1 MPTPNASVVVKIGAL
16 MDATVGSVFG
26 KTTSGLKKI
35 GDTLKELASRSQEM
49 KRLDAASGR
58 LGESVE
64 TLTARY
70 EKQSGTLAKAE
81 ASFAKVKEKI
91 TAAGGA
97 DEKLATQL
105 TRADEAVTRA
115 RANLD
120 RTNVSLAKAKTDYT
134 DASAA
139 AEKFRAANQHVES
152 SLNQLGAAM
161 KRYESA
167 STALQANEAK
177 RAEYRSKMLGV
188 LAAGYAI
195 RKTVEKAAEGEEAG
209 LKLKWSLDGGDA
221 RHQIGSIIEQT
232 RAIAARTM
240 ATAPELF
247 RIQAVLNRE
256 SLSADESRIA
266 SETIHKVA
274 SVTGQDATE
283 TAKAIAGIYNTVGLQ
298 MVGSTQQKLSH
309 IGDLATAMQQRFAI
323 DDIGSLGAGLA
334 KALPQATMA
343 RVSFEQTGAAIGAL
357 TRHGLDA
364 GAAGQQMSAV
374 LINMTKASKQLGFQ
388 LVHDAKGNLDFEGT
402 ILAMQARLNR
412 MGGIER
418 NRDALTKAFSR
429 RGAGAAF
436 LLMEAAATGDL
447 VKAQNALA
455 NSTGTVDQEYKEL
468 EDSAKGMLLRITKA
482 FNETLMPI
490 GRALLPGLKTVL
502 EPIGK
507 LATWVGGFLEK
518 HKTLAA
524 WLGGITTALIAMTAA
539 VYAGG
544 YAWAFLHGGWLR
556 AGQLLA
562 WLKLRIVAHRLEVL
576 ADAGAEETATVAT
589 DGLAVAETEEATAGA
604 ASKAGFLARIPLLGR
619 LATAL
624 GLAGDAELELAT
636 AAGTAETAQAGL
648 MATLAPLLGVGLL
661 GAATGGAIAYHQMK
675 ENQAAT
681 DERWKR
687 WSGTHIVLNHGA
699 APSPGAAL
707 EAAQLPGGHAIPA
720 TPVTPLHTGLDGL
733 IEIKQP
739 KKMAKGGIAT
749 KPTLVEVG
757 DAGTEGIVPLPHG
770 FRQGLGHSTTITIHM
785 PITIHSA
792 SDPVAVASQIQST
805 LERAVRDAEARRR
818 GGMHD

>member
-26 KTTSGLKKI
+26 KTTSGLRKI
-35 GDTLKELASRSQEM
+35 GDTLKDLASRSQEM
-49 KRLDAASGR
+49 KRLDAASVR

-64 TLTARY
+64 GLNARY
-70 EKQSGTLAKAE
+70 EKQSATLAKVE
-81 ASFAKVKEKI
+81 ARFATIKEKI

-97 DEKLATQL
+97 DEKLTTQL

-120 RTNVSLAKAKTDYT
+120 RTNASLAKAKTGFT

-139 AEKFRAANQHVES
+139 AEKFRASNQHVES

-161 KRYESA
+161 KRYERASA
-167 STALQANEAK
+167 ALQANEAK

-209 LKLKWSLDGGDA
+209 LKLKWSLDGKDA

-274 SVTGQDATE
+274 SVTGQDAAE

-298 MVGSTQQKLSH
+298 MAGSTQQKLAR

-357 TRHGLDA
+357 TRHGIDA

-402 ILAMQARLNR
+402 ILSMQARLNR
-412 MGGIER
+412 MGGLER

-455 NSTGTVDQEYKEL
+455 SSTGTVDQEYREL
-468 EDSAKGMLLRITKA
+468 EDSAKGCC
-482 FNETLMPI
+482 
-490 GRALLPGLKTVL
+490 
-502 EPIGK
+502 
-507 LATWVGGFLEK
+507 
-518 HKTLAA
+518 
-524 WLGGITTALIAMTAA
+524 
-539 VYAGG
+539 
-544 YAWAFLHGGWLR
+544 
-556 AGQLLA
+556 
-562 WLKLRIVAHRLEVL
+562 
-576 ADAGAEETATVAT
+576 
-589 DGLAVAETEEATAGA
+589 
-604 ASKAGFLARIPLLGR
+604 
-619 LATAL
+619 
-624 GLAGDAELELAT
+624 
-636 AAGTAETAQAGL
+636 
-648 MATLAPLLGVGLL
+648 
-661 GAATGGAIAYHQMK
+661 
-675 ENQAAT
+675 
-681 DERWKR
+681 
-687 WSGTHIVLNHGA
+687 
-699 APSPGAAL
+699 
-707 EAAQLPGGHAIPA
+707 
-720 TPVTPLHTGLDGL
+720 
-733 IEIKQP
+733 
-739 KKMAKGGIAT
+739 
-749 KPTLVEVG
+749 
-757 DAGTEGIVPLPHG
+757 
-770 FRQGLGHSTTITIHM
+770 
-785 PITIHSA
+785 
-792 SDPVAVASQIQST
+792 
-805 LERAVRDAEARRR
+805 
-818 GGMHD
+818 